1 MLRGNRLLRSAAC
14 LAALASTGSALAAV
28 QTTVIATGLVSPRGI
43 GFAPNG
49 ELYVTEAGS
58 GGPGT
63 PCTPPPDP
71 GLPRCYGETGALTR
85 VDTAGAPSPATSWVR
100 VVTGLPSVAAQPP
113 GSGFAQGP
121 ADVSFHGMQA
131 HVILGWGGN
140 PALRDGMGPKSNLLG
155 SLLRALPNGRYDVI
169 ADITVNEVS
178 DNPAGGA
185 VDTNPYGVVALPGRR
200 VVADAGSNALVEV
213 GPSGSGPTIAATKTL
228 WVAPPVPVPGGTR
241 ESVPTSVVQGPDGWL
256 YVGELTGG
264 PFFRGVARV
273 HRVSP
278 DGSMSE
284 VYATGLTAI
293 VDIAFGPD
301 GALYVVEIASGFVA
315 PSGPGPGL
323 GAGRLKRIPPGGGAA
338 EVIVDGLVFPAG
350 VAVGPDGALYV
361 TNRGVA
367 PGGGEVLRITT
378 L

>member
-1 MLRGNRLLRSAAC
+1 MRRGKNLVRVSAC
-14 LAALASTGSALAAV
+14 IAALASAGSALAGV
-28 QTTVIATGLVSPRGI
+28 DTKVIANGLASPRGI
-43 GFAPNG
+43 GFAPTG

-63 PCTPPPDP
+63 VCTPPPDP

-85 VDTAGAPSPATSWVR
+85 IDTSGDIAPVR

-121 ADVSFHGMQA
+121 VDVSFHGMQA

-140 PALRDGMGPKSNLLG
+140 PSLRAGMGPKSMMLG
-155 SLLRALPNGRYDVI
+155 SLIRALPNGRYDVI
-169 ADITVNEVS
+169 TDVTQNEVR
-178 DNPAGGA
+178 DNPAGGN